1 VLNVYSNKK
10 DSELPVQLNYEIS
23 S

>member
-10 DSELPVQLNYEIS
+10 DSELPVQLNSEIS